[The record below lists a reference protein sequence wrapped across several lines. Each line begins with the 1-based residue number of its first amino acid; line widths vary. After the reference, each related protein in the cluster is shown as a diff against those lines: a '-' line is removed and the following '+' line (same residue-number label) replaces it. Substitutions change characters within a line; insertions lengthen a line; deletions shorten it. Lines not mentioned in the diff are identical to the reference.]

1 MLINDIAFL
10 LRKEE
15 KTARK
20 KGKLNLHD
28 AADFSSYAIHGRR
41 CCRRRFVR
49 FLPFRFTNAFSFL
62 FSSAFSLQ
70 IGDNLG

>member
-41 CCRRRFVR
+41 CCRRRLVR
-49 FLPFRFTNAFSFL
+49 FLPFALQMHSRFF
-62 FSSAFSLQ
+62 SAFSLQ